1 MKKLVIVI
9 SCIMLFGANAF
20 ANNYL
25 IASNDKDNI
34 KIADQMTHTP
44 SIQRVE
50 SDQTDSDFITEK
62 EALVLLEQE
71 LSDSDLEQG
80 W

>member
-1 MKKLVIVI
+1 MNMKRLVIII
-9 SCIMLFGANAF
+9 SCVMLFGANAF
-20 ANNYL
+20 ASNYL
-25 IASNDKDNI
+25 IASNDKDLKANQL
-34 KIADQMTHTP
+34 APAP

-50 SDQTDSDFITEK
+50 SDQEETDFITEK

-71 LSDSDLEQG
+71 LSDTDLEQG